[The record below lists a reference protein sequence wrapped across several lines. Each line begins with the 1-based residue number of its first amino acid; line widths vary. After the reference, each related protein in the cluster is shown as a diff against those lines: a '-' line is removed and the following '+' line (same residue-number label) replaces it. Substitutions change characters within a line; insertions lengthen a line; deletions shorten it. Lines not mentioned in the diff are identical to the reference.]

1 MKVIKT
7 ITATISDIIIILLFL
22 IFVLFMFSKFVNKD
36 RMPNIFG
43 YSLLRIVSGSMESKY
58 HVGDYIIIKKQDNYK
73 VDDVVTYIDDNDNF
87 VTHRIIKIDD
97 TEVTTKGDANN
108 IEDEIFDIVNIQ
120 GKVVYKLPHIFSM
133 LNAVTILIIIGTI
146 IVMRIIINKFLLSD

>member
-22 IFVLFMFSKFVNKD
+22 IFVLLMLSKFVNKD

-43 YSLLRIVSGSMESKY
+43 YSILRIVSGSMESEY

-73 VDDVVTYIDDNDNF
+73 VNDVVTYIDDNDNF
-87 VTHRIIKIDD
+87 VTHRIIKIED

-108 IEDEIFDIVNIQ
+108 IEDETFDIVNIQ

-146 IVMRIIINKFLLSD
+146 IVMRIIINKFLLSN

>member
-43 YSLLRIVSGSMESKY
+43 YSILRIVSGSMESEY

-73 VDDVVTYIDDNDNF
+73 VNDVVTYIDDNDNF